1 MIIAQLYQNIILK
14 NPKLVFIALLIALFS
29 FGYFSKD
36 FRLDASSETLLIEG
50 DPDLKYLQEIS
61 ERYGSKEFLI
71 LTYTPKDGMV
81 TDSSINNLLSLKYKI
96 QSLDWVHSVVTLLDI
111 PLLDNSEAP
120 LQERLKNFKTLKDED
135 VNKDRGFREI
145 ISSPVFRNFVISEDG
160 KTSGIIVYIKKNKQI
175 NNLQNKS
182 KKEIEIYKDQIK
194 KQNHNNILEIRDV
207 IKSYEDIGKIH
218 LGGIP
223 MIADDMMTFI
233 KSDIIVFGLGVLIF
247 IVLTLWYVFRKL
259 IWIIVPIS
267 SCLFSVIIMTGLLGL
282 LGWKV
287 TVISSNFIALM
298 LILTMA
304 MNIHMSTRFLQL
316 KESMPD
322 KNILDLIIL
331 TTNKMFWPILYTVL
345 TTIIAFLSLIF
356 SEIKPIIDFGW
367 MMTMGLIT
375 SFIITFTLL
384 PTLIN
389 FMPEKNVFLT
399 KYKDS
404 KITSLFSKAS
414 QNFQKVIFLITG
426 VIIILSLVGI
436 SRLEVENSFINY
448 FSKNTEIY
456 KGMKLIDEKLGG
468 TTPLEVILKF
478 GEKEKN
484 NEDVEDEFED
494 WDNEDNGENE
504 KKYWFTKD
512 KIDRISKVH
521 NYLDS
526 LPEVGK
532 VLSFS
537 SIIDVATSLNKN
549 KPLGTLEMG
558 VLYSKIPESIKTE
571 IIDPYIS
578 IEDNEA
584 RISLRIIDSQEDL
597 RRNNL
602 IKKINYDL
610 KNEIGLNEKE
620 FKLGGVLILFN
631 NLLQSLFKSQIL
643 TLGLVMIGILGM
655 FIILFK
661 NIKLSLI
668 GVIPNFIAAFF
679 ILGIIGLL
687 GIPLDMM
694 TITIAA
700 ITIGIAV
707 DNSIHYIYRFKEEF
721 NKLNDYNKTIS
732 KCHSTVGKA
741 ILNTSSTI
749 VFGFSILILSKFIPT
764 IYFGIFTGIAM
775 LLAMISVLTLL
786 PSLILLIKPFEK

>member
-1 MIIAQLYQNIILK
+1 MFTQLYRNIVLK
-14 NPKLVFIALLIALFS
+14 NPRSIFILLLIALFS
-29 FGYFSKD
+29 FGYYSKD
-36 FRLDASSETLLIEG
+36 FRLDASSETLLIDG

-61 ERYGSKEFLI
+61 KRYGSKDFLI

-81 TDSSINNLLSLKYKI
+81 TDTSINNLLSLKYKI
-96 QSLDWVHSVVTLLDI
+96 QSLDWVHNVVTLLDV
-111 PLLDNSEAP
+111 PLLNNTEAP
-120 LQERLKNFKTLKDED
+120 LQERLEKFKTLKDEN
-135 VNKDRGFREI
+135 VNRERGFKEI
-145 ISSPVFRNFVISEDG
+145 ISSPVFRNFIISEDG
-160 KTSGIIVYIKKNKQI
+160 KTSGIIVYLKKDIPLENIK
-175 NNLQNKS
+175 NKS
-182 KKEIEIYKDQIK
+182 KKEIENYRDQLK
-194 KQNHNNILEIRDV
+194 KQNHKNIVEIRDV

-233 KSDIIVFGLGVLIF
+233 KSDIIVFGLGVFLF
-247 IVLTLWYVFRKL
+247 IVATLWFVFRKL
-259 IWIIVPIS
+259 IWVLVPIS
-267 SCLFSVIIMTGLLGL
+267 SCFFSVIIMTGLLGL

-316 KESMPD
+316 KQNFPE
-322 KNILDLIIL
+322 KNVSEIIIL
-331 TTNKMFWPILYTVL
+331 TTSKMFWPILYTVL
-345 TTIIAFLSLIF
+345 TTVIAFLSLIF

-389 FMPEKNVFLT
+389 FVPKENISINE
-399 KYKDS
+399 YKES
-404 KITSLFSKAS
+404 KITSFFS
-414 QNFQKVIFLITG
+414 NTTQKNQKLIYIISSIVILLS
-426 VIIILSLVGI
+426 VIGI

-448 FSKNTEIY
+448 FSEKTEIY

-478 GEKEKN
+478 PNKDKDISD
-484 NEDVEDEFED
+484 EDDEFED
-494 WDNEDNGENE
+494 WDNESNNDDDE
-504 KKYWFTKD
+504 KYWFTKD
-512 KIDRISKVH
+512 KIDKISSVH

-526 LPEVGK
+526 LPEIGK

-537 SIIDVATSLNKN
+537 SIIDVATLLNNN

-558 VLYSKIPESIKTE
+558 VLYSKIPKNIKTE
-571 IIDPYIS
+571 IVDPYIS
-578 IEDNEA
+578 IKDNEA
-584 RISLRIIDSQEDL
+584 RINLRVIDSQENL
-597 RRNNL
+597 RRNDL

-610 KNEIGLNEKE
+610 KNKIGLSENE
-620 FKLGGVLILFN
+620 FKLAGVLILFN

-643 TLGLVMIGILGM
+643 TLGFVMIGIFGM
-655 FIILFK
+655 FVILFK

-668 GVIPNFIAAFF
+668 GVVPNFIAAFF

-687 GIPLDMM
+687 NIPLDMM

-721 NKLNDYNKTIS
+721 NNLNDYNKTIEV
-732 KCHSTVGKA
+732 CHSTVGKA
-741 ILNTSSTI
+741 ILNTSITI
-749 VFGFSILILSKFIPT
+749 VFGFSILVLSKFIPT
-764 IYFGIFTGIAM
+764 IYFGIFTGLAM
-775 LLAMISVLTLL
+775 LIAMISVLTLL
-786 PSLILLIKPFEK
+786 PSLILLVKPFEK